1 MGEETRLARC
11 EGADVAFFSFSDPG
25 ARPPGFAAPGTPG
38 KLRAVPQDRRRT
50 EPPPQGGAGEPT
62 DSVDSFLR
70 EAAAISEAGE
80 ALPTG
85 RLAPGEMLGER
96 FRIERLAGT
105 GGMGAVYR
113 AEDLATG
120 GRAAIKVMGVQSA
133 SGGER
138 FLREGVVLAELS
150 HPCVVRYIAHG
161 LTPVGSPFLAMDWLE
176 GEDLFERLG
185 RSGLDAGESLAIA
198 RRVCE
203 GLAVAHARGIVHRDI
218 KPSNLFLVGG
228 DPAATKIID
237 FGVARVEAGAT
248 MLTRPG
254 TSLGTVG
261 YMAPEQAMEATDVDA
276 RADFFAL
283 GCVLYECL
291 TGRPAFAGRPAA
303 VLVKVLRDHPQK
315 PSEVRAGL
323 EASVDELVARLL
335 AKDREA
341 RPRDAAEVLR
351 ALDSLGVARVE

>member
-1 MGEETRLARC
+1 ML
-11 EGADVAFFSFSDPG
+11 P
-25 ARPPGFAAPGTPG
+25 
-38 KLRAVPQDRRRT
+38 DRRTVRGPLEEAPIKDT
-50 EPPPQGGAGEPT
+50 ETLESQDQGSGVSP

-70 EAAAISEAGE
+70 EAAAISEPGAGE
-80 ALPTG
+80 ALPAG
-85 RLAPGEMLGER
+85 RLEAGEIVGER

-113 AEDLATG
+113 ADDLTTG
-120 GRAAIKVMGVQSA
+120 GHAAIKVTGVQSA
-133 SGGER
+133 SAGER

-150 HPCVVRYIAHG
+150 HPCIVRYIAQG
-161 LTPVGSPFLAMDWLE
+161 LTPRGSPFLAMDWLE
-176 GEDLFERLG
+176 GEDLCLRLA
-185 RSGLDAGESLAIA
+185 RSGLEVAESLAVA

-203 GLAVAHARGIVHRDI
+203 GLEVAHARGVVHRDI

-237 FGVARVEAGAT
+237 FGVARVEAGAA

-254 TSLGTVG
+254 TSLGTAG
-261 YMAPEQAMEATDVDA
+261 YMAPEQAMEAKDVDA

-291 TGRPAFAGRPAA
+291 TGRPAFGGRPAA
-303 VLVKVLRDHPQK
+303 VLVKVLRDQPPR
-315 PSEVRAGL
+315 PSELRAGL
-323 EASVDELVARLL
+323 DGEVDALVARLL

-341 RPRDAAEVLR
+341 RPGSAQEVLQQ
-351 ALDSLGVARVE
+351 LDAIGPPSGLR